1 MKRLFMTFAAMLLVS
16 VSAMAQ
22 SGNNEP
28 LKGDGTVDVARINK
42 NVEEHYFYLGTIKPT
57 AENYKIIPG
66 SVTSYT
72 FIDQA
77 MGTTASVEAGQ
88 TLYLLCPAEWI
99 ARINVVVEDNSG
111 ETISF
116 SEDID
121 DTTISGYV
129 IRKTQ
134 VWNEPSTITLKIYN
148 YFIGVVPITPIIK
161 TDYSLSDLNEYME
174 SRPTTLITSDLIPDE
189 IMTIWIYPESW
200 GKPTSMMYL
209 GIESKG
215 GFIWDDPTITSKPEG
230 YYVVTCYG
238 NAATYTV
245 TWPGTGISLTPAL
258 SKGEEAIYNVSG
270 QRMSKPQ
277 KGIYIKD
284 GKKFVK

>member
-28 LKGDGTVDVARINK
+28 LKGDVARINK

-72 FIDQA
+72 FIDEA

-111 ETISF
+111 ETINF

-129 IRKTQ
+129 IRKTH

-148 YFIGVVPITPIIK
+148 YFIGVVPVTK
-161 TDYSLSDLNEYME
+161 TDFTLSDLNEYME
-174 SRPTTLITSDLIPDE
+174 SRPTTLITSNITLDE
-189 IMTIWIYPESW
+189 TMTIWIYPESW

-215 GFIWDDPTITSKPEG
+215 AFGWNDVTITSKPEG
-230 YYVVTCYG
+230 YYVVTCYSDAG
-238 NAATYTV
+238 TYTV
-245 TWPGTGISLTPAL
+245 TWLGTGISLTPAL
-258 SKGEEAIYNVSG
+258 SKGEGAIYNVSG
-270 QRMSKPQ
+270 QRLSKPQ

>member
-1 MKRLFMTFAAMLLVS
+1 MTFAAMLLVS
-16 VSAMAQ
+16 VSAIAQ

-28 LKGDGTVDVARINK
+28 LKGDVAKINK

-72 FIDQA
+72 FIDEA

-88 TLYLLCPAEWI
+88 TLYMLCPAEWI

-129 IRKTQ
+129 IRKTH

-148 YFIGVVPITPIIK
+148 FYMSSSASNTRTEYDASI
-161 TDYSLSDLNEYME
+161 LNEYRDTPPTSFNITAATNNTLFLMIYPAEWGRIESCKTNGEVAMGFDHME
-174 SRPTTLITSDLIPDE
+174 DG
-189 IMTIWIYPESW
+189 IMTL
-200 GKPTSMMYL
+200 PTGYKALARTTS
-209 GIESKG
+209 INEA
-215 GFIWDDPTITSKPEG
+215 ITDI
-230 YYVVTCYG
+230 V
-238 NAATYTV
+238 
-245 TWPGTGISLTPAL
+245 WFRGTGISLTPAL
-258 SKGEEAIYNVSG
+258 SKGEGAIYNVSG

-277 KGIYIKD
+277 NGIYIKD